1 MPQARSRS
9 TLGESGLLA
18 IGFLALS
25 GAVFAAH
32 STPATGY
39 ELSLYTSTPLAF
51 WVLSG
56 CALFVSLLVSFGA
69 TTDWYRQLGLGLGG
83 GSLVAFV
90 GLPIL
95 RGYRFYGAGD
105 ALTHLGWMRSIQAG
119 VFPPTEL
126 KYPALH
132 TVTSLLATTLGIELT
147 QAATL
152 VIVLLSCLFFI
163 FVALSTSAVFEHRYS
178 TTVGAFSAFLL
189 LPITNLSTFIVP
201 HAMSQAILF
210 SSLFLYL
217 VLRYVG
223 RSRSHQSPS
232 AIGSLFVITSV
243 ALLFYHPQLA
253 AHLLVVCVGICLLQ
267 FLSRRY
273 WETHPIA
280 EHRPIYGQT
289 IVLMGAFL
297 AWTSVHDFFRG
308 AVEYAV
314 SSAITYFVDDT
325 TAGASTRSQSAS
337 LNELG
342 ASVLELFM
350 KLFGSSLVF
359 VGLAGVL
366 VLWMIWESDGRVT
379 RKTHG
384 ILPYFIV
391 GLLGLTG
398 LFALY
403 FLGSY
408 SMMYFR
414 VFGLMMLFV
423 TVLGGVAITYGISL
437 LSEHVSSEALH
448 SAVAVGLGAL
458 LLLSALAVFP
468 SPYLYSAS
476 PHVTE
481 MSMEGHETAFENQDP
496 DVTFVGIRSGPN
508 RHADATSGDLER
520 MRQYSGI
527 TGEEIDEGVSQQ
539 YSNDRYLTV
548 TEADWQREVHA
559 YQELRYS
566 RSQLASVSS
575 QNGVNR
581 IQSNGEFTLYYV
593 RGAAE

>member
-25 GAVFAAH
+25 GAVLAAH
-32 STPATGY
+32 STPAAGY

-51 WVLSG
+51 WVLFG
-56 CALFVSLLVSFGA
+56 CALFVSLLVSFGT
-69 TTDWYRQLGLGLGG
+69 TTDWYRRLALGLGG
-83 GSLVAFV
+83 GAVMAFV

-126 KYPALH
+126 NYPALH
-132 TVTSLLATTLGIELT
+132 TVTSLLATTLGIDLT
-147 QAATL
+147 QAAAL
-152 VIVLLSCLFFI
+152 VIVILSCLFFI
-163 FVALSTSAVFEHRYS
+163 FVALSTSIVFESRYS
-178 TTVGAFSAFLL
+178 TAVGAFSAFLL

-217 VLRYVG
+217 VLRYIG
-223 RSRSHQSPS
+223 RSPSHRSPS
-232 AIGSLFVITSV
+232 AVGSLFVVTSV

-267 FLSRRY
+267 FLCRRY
-273 WETHPIA
+273 RDTHPIA

-289 IVLMGAFL
+289 VILMGAFL

-314 SSAITYFVDDT
+314 SSAITYFVGDT
-325 TAGASTRSQSAS
+325 TAATSTKSQSAS

-342 ASVLELFM
+342 ASVLELFL
-350 KLFGSSLVF
+350 KLFGPSLVF
-359 VGLAGVL
+359 VGLAGL
-366 VLWMIWESDGRVT
+366 LLLWAIWESDGRVT
-379 RKTHG
+379 RETHG
-384 ILPYFIV
+384 MLPYFVI
-391 GLLGLTG
+391 GLIGLTG

-403 FLGSY
+403 FFGSY

-423 TVLGGVAITYGISL
+423 TVLGAVTITYGITAFSGRL
-437 LSEHVSSEALH
+437 SSETLH
-448 SAVAVGLGAL
+448 SVVVVGFGAVLV
-458 LLLSALAVFP
+458 LSVLAVFP
-468 SPYLYSAS
+468 SPYMYSAS

-481 MSMEGHETAFENQDP
+481 MSMEGHETAFENRDP
-496 DVTFVGIRSGPN
+496 AMTFVGIRAGPN
-508 RHADATSGDLER
+508 RYADATSGNLER
-520 MRQYSGI
+520 TRQYSGI
-527 TGEEIDEGVSQQ
+527 TGEEIDEGITRQ
-539 YSNDRYLTV
+539 YSDDRYLTV
-548 TEADWQREVHA
+548 TEADWQREVRA

-566 RSQLASVSS
+566 QSQLASVSS
-575 QNGVNR
+575 QDGVNR

-593 RGAAE
+593 RGAAD